1 MITIYNIAIKEAL
14 FMDKNIERF
23 IRYAKIDTQA
33 DENTGV
39 TPSTEKQKNLGRLL
53 VNELLELGLND
64 AYMDEYGIV
73 YAHLNGEGDVIG
85 LNAHMDTALEV
96 TDENVNPQIVTNWDG
111 KDICLNNQYKISL
124 EQFPRMKEYI
134 GKDLVVTDGN
144 TLLGADDKAGIAIIM
159 GVLDYL
165 KEHPEFKHHS
175 LAVAFTVDE
184 EIGEGPKHF
193 SLDKMKA
200 DYAFTIDGGDIGC
213 IDCENFNAQQLRVRI
228 NGVAVHPGEG
238 KNTLINA
245 LQLQSEF
252 IAMLP
257 EKETPYYA
265 DEGYWHLTSVN
276 GTSESVEF
284 VAILRNF
291 SREKL
296 EELDSKIYKIRD
308 KLLKKYLKAK
318 IEIDITEQYENMKPY
333 VEKDPRPVDRAAA
346 ALRENGIEPVFG
358 SIKGGTDGATF
369 SKMGLVTPNLGTGSG
384 NHHGRFEYLCIQ
396 DFNKMINIVLDIIK
410 R

>member
-1 MITIYNIAIKEAL
+1 MN
-14 FMDKNIERF
+14 KNIERF

-33 DENTGV
+33 DDTTGT

-53 VNELLELGLND
+53 VKELLELGLED

-73 YAHLNGEGDVIG
+73 YAHLDGEGDVIG

-96 TDENVNPQIVTNWDG
+96 TDTNVNPQIITNWDG
-111 KDICLNNQYKISL
+111 KDIKLNEQYKISL
-124 EQFPRMKEYI
+124 EQFPKMKAFI

-159 GVLDYL
+159 AVLDYL
-165 KEHPEFKHHS
+165 KQHPDFKHHP
-175 LAVAFTVDE
+175 LAVSFTVDE

-193 SLDKMKA
+193 SLEKMKA
-200 DYAFTIDGGDIGC
+200 DYALTIDGGDINC
-213 IDCENFNAQQLRVRI
+213 IDCENFNAQGLKVKI
-228 NGVAVHPGEG
+228 TGVAVHPGEG

-252 IAMLP
+252 ISMLP
-257 EKETPYYA
+257 QEETPFYA
-265 DEGYWHLTSVN
+265 DEGYWHLNNIS
-276 GTSESVEF
+276 GSSEQVEF
-284 VAILRNF
+284 SAILRNF

-296 EELDSKIYKIRD
+296 EALDLKIYEIRD
-308 KLLKKYLKAK
+308 ALQSKYPKAK
-318 IEIDITEQYENMKPY
+318 IEVEIFEQYENMKAY
-333 VEKDPRPVDRAAA
+333 VDKDPRPVKKAEA
-346 ALRENGIEPVFG
+346 ALKAMGIEPIFDR
-358 SIKGGTDGATF
+358 IKGGTDGATF

-396 DFNKMINIVLDIIK
+396 DFEKMIDIVLEIIERK
-410 R
+410 

>member
-1 MITIYNIAIKEAL
+1 
-14 FMDKNIERF
+14 MDKNIERF

-33 DENTGV
+33 DENTGT
-39 TPSTEKQKNLGRLL
+39 TPSTEKQKNLSRLL
-53 VNELLELGLND
+53 VKELKELGLQD

-85 LNAHMDTALEV
+85 LNSHVDTALEV
-96 TDENVNPQIVTNWDG
+96 TDENVNPRIVTKWDG
-111 KDICLNNQYKISL
+111 NDIILNDQYRISL
-124 EQFPRMKEYI
+124 NQFPHMKQFI

-159 GVLDYL
+159 AVLDYI
-165 KEHPEFKHHS
+165 KEHPNFKHHP

-193 SLDKMKA
+193 SLEKMGA
-200 DYAFTIDGGDIGC
+200 DYAFTIDGGAVNSIDI
-213 IDCENFNAQQLRVRI
+213 ENFNAQQLRVKI
-228 NGVAVHPGEG
+228 DGVSVHPGEG

-245 LQLQSEF
+245 LQLQAEF
-252 IAMLP
+252 ISMLP
-257 EKETPYYA
+257 QKETPFYA

-276 GTSESVEF
+276 GTSEQVEF

-291 SREKL
+291 SRKAL
-296 EELDSKIYKIRD
+296 EELDAKIYQIRD
-308 KLLKKYLKAK
+308 ELSAKYPKAK
-318 IEIDITEQYENMKPY
+318 IKVEISEQYENMKPY
-333 VEKDPRPVDRAAA
+333 VDKDPRPAKKAEA
-346 ALRENGIEPVFG
+346 ALRKLGIEPKFER
-358 SIKGGTDGATF
+358 IKGGTDGATF

-396 DFNKMINIVLDIIK
+396 DFNTMIDIVLEIIK

>member
-1 MITIYNIAIKEAL
+1 MN
-14 FMDKNIERF
+14 KNVERF

-33 DENTGV
+33 DENTGT

-53 VNELLELGLND
+53 VKELLELGLSD

-73 YAHLNGEGDVIG
+73 YAHLDGEGDVIG
-85 LNAHMDTALEV
+85 LNAHVDTALEV
-96 TDENVNPQIVTNWDG
+96 TDENVNPQIITNWDG
-111 KDICLNNQYKISL
+111 KDIKLNDQYKISL
-124 EQFPRMKEYI
+124 EQFPKMKSLI

-159 GVLDYL
+159 SVLDYL
-165 KEHPEFKHHS
+165 KEHPNFKHHP
-175 LAVAFTVDE
+175 LAIAFTVDE

-193 SLDKMKA
+193 SLEKMKA
-200 DYAFTIDGGDIGC
+200 DYAFTIDGGDIDC
-213 IDCENFNAQQLRVRI
+213 IDCENFNAQQLKVRI
-228 NGVAVHPGEG
+228 AGVTVHPGEG

-252 IAMLP
+252 ISMLP
-257 EKETPYYA
+257 KKETPFYA
-265 DEGYWHLTSVN
+265 DEGYWHLTNVN
-276 GTSESVEF
+276 GTSEKVEF

-291 SREKL
+291 SRAKLEKL
-296 EELDSKIYKIRD
+296 DQKIYKIRD
-308 KLLKKYLKAK
+308 TLLEKYPKAS
-318 IEIDITEQYENMKPY
+318 IEVEISEQYENMKPY
-333 VEKDPRPVDRAAA
+333 VKKDPRPVKKAEK
-346 ALRENGIEPVFG
+346 ALRKMGITPVFDR
-358 SIKGGTDGATF
+358 IKGGTDGATF

-396 DFNKMINIVLDIIK
+396 DFEKMIEVVLEIIK